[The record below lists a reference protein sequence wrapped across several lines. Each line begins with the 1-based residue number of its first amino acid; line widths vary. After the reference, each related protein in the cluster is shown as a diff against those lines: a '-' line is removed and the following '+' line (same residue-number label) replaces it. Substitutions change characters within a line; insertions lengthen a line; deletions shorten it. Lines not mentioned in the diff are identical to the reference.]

1 MARARGEELEPFTR
15 KSDFPPAHRP
25 QVPPTGHGAAAF
37 PGEKHPWPG
46 SPPPP
51 ARSPEPVGGGP
62 EGSGD
67 PRLAAGGGTSAAAL
81 PPVTESTEHPKPP
94 GPAAVP
100 SASGPSGTGPARDG
114 TGPAPPRGCSP
125 ARPPARPAESGCRW
139 RRGYFCTWGGRGGE
153 CAETSRLAQERL
165 GPGTPPPRNPRD
177 RDRAPPPAA
186 AARSRSRCV
195 QPAPPRA
202 RLKATSVFWQR
213 WGGGGGHFA
222 EGGVEKSLVPSPPHK
237 ATSLLGHRIATRRKI
252 LHEQGAERKL
262 KKKKKKDFT
271 KIMTAPRPWTVIA
284 QRDLSWCKEMAKQH
298 GLANA
303 VTHGAA
309 VAEFRSKEL
318 GKN

>member
-1 MARARGEELEPFTR
+1 MAGLTAASRPVTGAGRGGTGGER
-15 KSDFPPAHRP
+15 RPPAGGRW
-25 QVPPTGHGAAAF
+25 GDIRG
-37 PGEKHPWPG
+37 
-46 SPPPP
+46 
-51 ARSPEPVGGGP
+51 RS
-62 EGSGD
+62 
-67 PRLAAGGGTSAAAL
+67 AAGHRIHRA
-81 PPVTESTEHPKPP
+81 PKT
-94 GPAAVP
+94 A
-100 SASGPSGTGPARDG
+100 GTGCCSVRLGAIRDG
-114 TGPAPPRGCSP
+114 TGSGRDRPRSAPGMLR
-125 ARPPARPAESGCRW
+125 RPPARPAESGCRW

-186 AARSRSRCV
+186 AARSRSRSRCV

-213 WGGGGGHFA
+213 WGGGGHFA

-284 QRDLSWCKEMAKQH
+284 QRDLS
-298 GLANA
+298 
-303 VTHGAA
+303 
-309 VAEFRSKEL
+309 
-318 GKN
+318 